1 MKKNTLALVFLSLIF
16 LVQCSKKAEITHD
29 GGLFSDPELTTKV
42 MDLKKGTIVDALEY
56 RHHGWSVRHS
66 IKIKAEGKV
75 GYISPSIAVVGQDPK
90 NSVYKWG
97 YKKDYKYFY
106 DPNDKKHF
114 DKGYEFKHL
123 ANLPKD
129 RIPLDELLKDAKLET
144 SNETIEAPKEEAAP
158 AETPSENTPQ

>member
-1 MKKNTLALVFLSLIF
+1 MQFSCNQDTFAKYLNVVSRIVNTKPGLPILNNVLFETSNGKLMMTATDLEISLNCWIG
-16 LVQCSKKAEITHD
+16 AE
-29 GGLFSDPELTTKV
+29 
-42 MDLKKGTIVDALEY
+42 
-56 RHHGWSVRHS
+56 
-66 IKIKAEGKV
+66 IKAEGKV